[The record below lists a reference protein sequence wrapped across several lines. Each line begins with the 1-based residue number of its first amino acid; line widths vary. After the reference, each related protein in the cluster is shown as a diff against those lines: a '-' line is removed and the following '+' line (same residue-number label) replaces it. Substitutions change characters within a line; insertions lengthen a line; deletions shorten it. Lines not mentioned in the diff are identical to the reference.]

1 MSTAAAPRRGRFGSL
16 IERADRLIGSYNAAP
31 FYYDVVFRV
40 ASGWGVSCFNYGYSP
55 VSSEVASDTSI
66 GEPFQIEM
74 YRQAS
79 QAVGQEKFANANVL
93 EISCGLG
100 GGLSYLSRTLGVG
113 TPVALDRAGGG
124 VRSAHKRFALPTVK
138 ADAMSL
144 PVATASVDIVINVE
158 ASHVYFEPA
167 FLNEVARVL
176 KPSGTF
182 VLIDSRDLTPA
193 EAQAYLDQHLNRA
206 GLHRTS
212 FRDITQNVVDSCV
225 ADTPRRERLLKRLPF
240 FVRPSLRPM
249 LGVEGSSRYECFR
262 SRKTTY
268 FISTF
273 MPASFSST
281 LSET

>member
-1 MSTAAAPRRGRFGSL
+1 MPLRNFARFSSL

-40 ASGWGVSCFNYGYSP
+40 AATWGVSCFNYGYAPLSP
-55 VSSEVASDTSI
+55 EVAADASI
-66 GEPFQIEM
+66 GEPYQIEM

-79 QAVGQEKFANANVL
+79 QAVGREKFADAAVL

-100 GGLSYLSRTLGVG
+100 GGLSHLSRTLGTRVA
-113 TPVALDRAGGG
+113 VALDRARGG
-124 VRSAHKRFALPTVK
+124 VRSAHRRFALPTVMG
-138 ADAMSL
+138 DAMSL
-144 PVATASVDIVINVE
+144 PVATSSVDVVINVE
-158 ASHVYFEPA
+158 ASHVYFEDA
-167 FLNEVARVL
+167 FLAEVARVL
-176 KPSGTF
+176 KPGGTF

-193 EAQAYLDQHLNRA
+193 DAQTYLETNLGRV
-206 GLHRTS
+206 GLRLSS

-225 ADTPRRERLLKRLPF
+225 ADTPRREALLKRVPF
-240 FVRPSLRPM
+240 FIRPSLRPM

-273 MPASFSST
+273 IQARQ
-281 LSET
+281 EG